1 MTPRSRSRNL
11 HYFFG
16 LVVRE
21 SPGRLLIIAM
31 PGVAPITRVIL
42 VLPTTLTSFS
52 SSRFPEAPPLA
63 VPRIAPLNP
72 ARLAPVRP
80 PRAALVAPESC
91 RLWGRGRLGVHRR
104 PRVQRPVHSRPFPRR
119 PVGPVAGASPYCGR
133 REPAQR
139 LLPGAFPSLT
149 RLASGLQPAT
159 LSVTGRKASWD
170 LKHRR
175 FHVAVHNRI
184 VF

>member
-42 VLPTTLTSFS
+42 VLPTTLTSSS

-63 VPRIAPLNP
+63 VPRFAPLNP

-80 PRAALVAPESC
+80 PRAALVAPEGILPALGERPS
-91 RLWGRGRLGVHRR
+91 GRSPASPGAAT
-104 PRVQRPVHSRPFPRR
+104 RPFPAL
-119 PVGPVAGASPYCGR
+119 PTPTCGARGR
-133 REPAQR
+133 RLSLLWPSGTSTEATPRCLPLPHSSGQR
-139 LLPGAFPSLT
+139 PPTCHTLGHWTQSILGPKTSPFP
-149 RLASGLQPAT
+149 RCRP
-159 LSVTGRKASWD
+159 
-170 LKHRR
+170 
-175 FHVAVHNRI
+175 
-184 VF
+184 

>member
-1 MTPRSRSRNL
+1 MTPHSRSRNL

-42 VLPTTLTSFS
+42 VLPTTLTSS

-63 VPRIAPLNP
+63 VPPIAPLNP

-91 RLWGRGRLGVHRR
+91 RLWGRGRLGVHQR

-119 PVGPVAGASPYCGR
+119 PVCGARGR
-133 REPAQR
+133 RLSLLWPSGTSTEATPRCLPLPHSSGQR
-139 LLPGAFPSLT
+139 PPTCHTLRHQTQSILGPKTSPFP
-149 RLASGLQPAT
+149 RCRP
-159 LSVTGRKASWD
+159 
-170 LKHRR
+170 
-175 FHVAVHNRI
+175 
-184 VF
+184 

>member
-42 VLPTTLTSFS
+42 VLPTTLT

-104 PRVQRPVHSRPFPRR
+104 PRGAATRPFPAL
-119 PVGPVAGASPYCGR
+119 PTPTCGARGR
-133 REPAQR
+133 RLSLLWPSGTSTEATPRCLPLPHSSGQR
-139 LLPGAFPSLT
+139 PPTCHTLGHRTQSILGPKTSPFP
-149 RLASGLQPAT
+149 RCRP
-159 LSVTGRKASWD
+159 
-170 LKHRR
+170 
-175 FHVAVHNRI
+175 
-184 VF
+184 